1 MYKHRQSIKSL
12 MKVRQPFKVFFGQYS
27 KNHLRDRSKK
37 TIKVPFNAKY
47 RLPIISFDVD
57 NYKIILLEC
66 KVQINPIRL

>member
-1 MYKHRQSIKSL
+1 

-47 RLPIISFDVD
+47 RLPIISFYIN
-57 NYKIILLEC
+57 NYKIILLES
-66 KVQINPIRL
+66 N